1 MCNNDIIDGSKKPF
15 GVITS
20 PNYPQWIPN
29 QSCRVIINTPTAVKV
44 IRVYIS
50 DISVEPAEVNGL
62 CEKSFLAFYSGNVET
77 KYCGNRRENGDY
89 VYISCSNSLE
99 ILWRSSSIVSS
110 PLRGFNI
117 YYEIVDKLNIKCPNV
132 TLTTRQPVTTGLLTI
147 SNEPF
152 FFLIL
157 NFIKHKFEI

>member
-1 MCNNDIIDGSKKPF
+1 MCNTTTIDASKKPF

-29 QSCRVIINTPTAVKV
+29 QSCRVIINTPTADKV

-152 FFLIL
+152 FFFNL
-157 NFIKHKFEI
+157 KFY

>member
-1 MCNNDIIDGSKKPF
+1 MCNTTTIDASKKPF

-29 QSCRVIINTPTAVKV
+29 QSCRVIINTPTADKV

-152 FFLIL
+152 FFFNLKL
-157 NFIKHKFEI
+157 Y